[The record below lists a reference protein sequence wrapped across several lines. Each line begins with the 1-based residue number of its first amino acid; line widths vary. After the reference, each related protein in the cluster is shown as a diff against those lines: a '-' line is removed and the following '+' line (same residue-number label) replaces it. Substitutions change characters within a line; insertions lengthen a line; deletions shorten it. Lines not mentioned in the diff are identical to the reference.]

1 MVSQPSC
8 DNSRLLGIV
17 GGLALAAG
25 LGVIAFLGLRH
36 WHGHNPIAEA
46 NRIIESLNDKIG
58 ELETQVQAL
67 RVHP

>member
-1 MVSQPSC
+1 MSQPSW
-8 DNSRLLGIV
+8 DHDHLLRIV

-25 LGVIAFLGLRH
+25 VGIIAFLGLRH
-36 WHGHNPIAEA
+36 WRGHNPIAEA

-58 ELETQVQAL
+58 ELETQVRAL

>member
-1 MVSQPSC
+1 MDQSWCDRSQ
-8 DNSRLLGIV
+8 LLGLV

-25 LGVIAFLGLRH
+25 VGIVAFLGLRH
-36 WHGHNPIAEA
+36 WRGHNPIAEA

>member
-1 MVSQPSC
+1 
-8 DNSRLLGIV
+8 V

-25 LGVIAFLGLRH
+25 VGIVAFLGLRH
-36 WHGHNPIAEA
+36 WRGHNPIAEA